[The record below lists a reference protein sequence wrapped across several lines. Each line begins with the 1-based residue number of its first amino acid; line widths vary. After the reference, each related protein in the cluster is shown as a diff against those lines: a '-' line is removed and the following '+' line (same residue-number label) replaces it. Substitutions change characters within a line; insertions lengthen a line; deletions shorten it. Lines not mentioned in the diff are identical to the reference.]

1 MPHGS
6 VVKSLP
12 TSARHRCRFDPWV
25 GKIPWRRKWQP
36 TPVFLPGK
44 CMEPGRL
51 YSQWGHKESDTTER
65 LITHTHTH
73 THTHTKG
80 LAYVKP
86 LWHFVS
92 QAGSSNSSSFVLAGG
107 FSLQQVDSASFLFPS
122 GWLVT
127 CFDSWQ
133 CSRNDAGPDPGPV
146 RKRTKGWNSKTPC

>member
-6 VVKSLP
+6 VVKICLPVQDIDAGLIPGLGRSPGGGNGNPLQYSCLGNVWSLAGYIVHGV
-12 TSARHRCRFDPWV
+12 T
-25 GKIPWRRKWQP
+25 K
-36 TPVFLPGK
+36 
-44 CMEPGRL
+44 
-51 YSQWGHKESDTTER
+51 SQTQLSD
-65 LITHTHTH
+65 LVH

-133 CSRNDAGPDPGPV
+133 CSRNDAGPDSGPV
-146 RKRTKGWNSKTPC
+146 LKRTKGWNSKTPC